1 MALGWGLRTQ
11 PPPQGIG
18 GREVFAC
25 RLVARLRRRVKIVV
39 TNLKGGV
46 GKTTT
51 TVYLAA
57 VAAARGYE
65 PVVVVDADR
74 QASAA
79 EWLEEQPLDG
89 VQVVEAPSER
99 TLVRAM
105 GSGEGMVVVDL
116 PPGDERLVQAAIGA
130 ADAVVIPTR
139 AGGVEYGRVSYTLE
153 FVPSKTARGIVITS
167 ARLGTND
174 LQEAIDWWNGENVPI
189 WGVVP
194 ERVGI
199 AAGPEARLYRDGLE
213 EYGNV
218 LRRALRAR

>member
-1 MALGWGLRTQ
+1 MN
-11 PPPQGIG
+11 
-18 GREVFAC
+18 
-25 RLVARLRRRVKIVV
+25 IVV

-57 VAAARGYE
+57 VAAARGHG
-65 PVVVVDADR
+65 PVTVVDADR

-79 EWLEEQPLDG
+79 EWLEERPLDG
-89 VQVVEAPSER
+89 VQVIEAPSER
-99 TLVRAM
+99 TLNRAM
-105 GSGEGMVVVDL
+105 GANSGTVVVDL

-130 ADAVVIPTR
+130 ADAVVMPTR
-139 AGGVEYGRVSYTLE
+139 AGGVEYGRVAYTLE
-153 FVPSKTARGIVITS
+153 FIPAKTARGIVITA

-174 LQEAIDWWNGENVPI
+174 LQDAIDWWSGENVPI

-199 AAGPEARLYRDGLE
+199 AAGPETRLYREGLD
-213 EYGNV
+213 EYGNILRRV
-218 LRRALRAR
+218 LRAAR